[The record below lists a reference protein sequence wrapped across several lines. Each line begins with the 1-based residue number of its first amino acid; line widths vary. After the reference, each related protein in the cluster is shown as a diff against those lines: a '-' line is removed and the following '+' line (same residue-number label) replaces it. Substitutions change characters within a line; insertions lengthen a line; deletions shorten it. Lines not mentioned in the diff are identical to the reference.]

1 MIYEGHKNVYPLYER
16 FNNVQYGFMKVLK
29 MRISLFCVFQ
39 KFASRFMKVAK
50 NASPLY
56 ERFNTVHHGF
66 TKAFKNVH
74 LLFMT
79 LSKVCFTIYE
89 GLNNLHPL

>member
-1 MIYEGHKNVYPLYER
+1 
-16 FNNVQYGFMKVLK
+16 
-29 MRISLFCVFQ
+29 
-39 KFASRFMKVAK
+39 MKVAK

-89 GLNNLHPL
+89 GLNNLHIL